1 MKQILNV
8 MRMLIG
14 RRPFINI
21 ILKTRMKKIVILLA
35 VCGVL
40 VTACKKN
47 ATPTNPLN
55 QTADTSAVVKYT
67 GTFSNGPYGTVSGS
81 AKIYLQN
88 KMLKLAL
95 EGVSISN
102 GPALHVYLS
111 KEVQPINF
119 IDLGNL
125 KSTAGNQLYEISNM
139 PDFTQY
145 KYALIHCQQY
155 NHLFGSAELK

>member
-1 MKQILNV
+1 
-8 MRMLIG
+8 MR
-14 RRPFINI
+14 
-21 ILKTRMKKIVILLA
+21 KIFFLLA
-35 VCGVL
+35 VGSFL
-40 VTACKKN
+40 LIACKKN

-55 QTADTSAVVKYT
+55 QTADTTAVVKYA
-67 GTFSNGPYGTVSGS
+67 GTFINGPYGTVSGS

-88 KMLKLAL
+88 NMLKLAL

-111 KEVQPINF
+111 KEVQPVNF

-125 KSTAGNQLYEISNM
+125 KSTAGNQLYDISNM

-155 NHLFGSAELK
+155 NHLFGSAELKQ